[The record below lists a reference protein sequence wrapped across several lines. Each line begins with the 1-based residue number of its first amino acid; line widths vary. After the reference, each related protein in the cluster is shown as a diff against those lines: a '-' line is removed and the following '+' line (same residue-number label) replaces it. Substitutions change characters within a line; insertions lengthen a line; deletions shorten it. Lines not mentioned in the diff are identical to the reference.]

1 MKVKNVKLEWYVLMW
16 DSNTKKVVNYNVLDN
31 ELIQILH
38 KEIVK
43 KKTMTNYEQLKE
55 TVKRWRMYYYW
66 SKCECEI
73 LVSGWPA
80 EEDEFEKIDAWR
92 QIEMNLDRMCE
103 YIMRE
108 LKIDFDKK
116 GKKKQITQEV
126 INGNI

>member
-1 MKVKNVKLEWYVLMW
+1 MKLKNVKLEWYVLMW
-16 DSNTKKVVNYNVLDN
+16 NSNTKKVVNYNVLDN

-43 KKTMTNYEQLKE
+43 KKTITNYEQLKE
-55 TVKRWRMYYYW
+55 KIKRWCMYYYW

-73 LVSGWPA
+73 SVGGMFAKYP
-80 EEDEFEKIDAWR
+80 DEYEKIDAWR

-108 LKIDFDKK
+108 LRIEF
-116 GKKKQITQEV
+116 
-126 INGNI
+126 